1 MTAPYCLRS
10 LHACAA
16 AAVAA
21 ALPSVPLALFTTP
34 VTAHWS
40 ASVRAASRR
49 KAKQAKAATAPTQ
62 EGRSQCRDGNGGSP
76 RSRARARAPPSVGR
90 SSIPRRAYPAC
101 FARLSNSD
109 SCPPPSSLHAKSCC
123 PPTNLGVSGTGDG
136 TRFGDSEQCKSAQS
150 VAPWLFANRA
160 FRAIFLAC
168 WKQILGLQPT
178 LRRHHSISRALK
190 IHCGIERARCEKR
203 SNPATK

>member
-1 MTAPYCLRS
+1 MSGWKWRQPAI
-10 LHACAA
+10 
-16 AAVAA
+16 
-21 ALPSVPLALFTTP
+21 
-34 VTAHWS
+34 
-40 ASVRAASRR
+40 
-49 KAKQAKAATAPTQ
+49 
-62 EGRSQCRDGNGGSP
+62 
-76 RSRARARAPPSVGR
+76 ARAPPSVGR

-178 LRRHHSISRALK
+178 LRRRHHSISRALK
-190 IHCGIERARCEKR
+190 IHCGIEPHRASKVRKAIESRYKVRVIKRIDPHNTDACCFVRGFLENNHPPSSVALPIIFLPRARHIV
-203 SNPATK
+203 PDYVVGG